1 MLLVLRWRR
10 WLRALVQ
17 AAVVLKHLIPF
28 FYFRNMKADKEN
40 LYAYNK
46 TLQPFANHL
55 RKNMTK
61 AEACLWK
68 YALRA
73 KGMKGYIFRR
83 ERPVLNYIA
92 DFMCVELKLIIEVD
106 GLTHQWE
113 ETIIKDAKKDADLTA
128 AGFTVL
134 RFDDEDVLTQLHK
147 VIERIEDII
156 VAIENK
162 NHPLPPPAGDMD

>member
-1 MLLVLRWRR
+1 
-10 WLRALVQ
+10 
-17 AAVVLKHLIPF
+17 
-28 FYFRNMKADKEN
+28 
-40 LYAYNK
+40 
-46 TLQPFANHL
+46 
-55 RKNMTK
+55 
-61 AEACLWK
+61 
-68 YALRA
+68 
-73 KGMKGYIFRR
+73 
-83 ERPVLNYIA
+83 VLNYIA

-162 NHPLPPPAGDMD
+162 NHPLPPGTRISTYHPLNEI